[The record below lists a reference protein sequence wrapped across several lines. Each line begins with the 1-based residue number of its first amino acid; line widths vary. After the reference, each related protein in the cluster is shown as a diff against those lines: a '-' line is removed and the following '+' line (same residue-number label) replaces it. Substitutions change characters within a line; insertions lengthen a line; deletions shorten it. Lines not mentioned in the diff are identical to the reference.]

1 MTIIFLFM
9 TKLKREQEKAR
20 MKNLIEVK
28 KEIKKEVC
36 AFPPG
41 DSNANW
47 SVEEFVDG
55 SYKMET
61 FIYQI

>member
-20 MKNLIEVK
+20 MKNPVEVK

-36 AFPPG
+36 AFPQG
-41 DSNANW
+41 DLNANW

-55 SYKMET
+55 AYKMET